1 MAKVLA
7 GQILGYP
14 QSLGLGACHADELF
28 YLFSQMPVVD
38 MLPSDE
44 DKDVSRRM
52 VRLWTNF
59 AKNHDP
65 NEPSPGGEA
74 EWQLATEDSEDRYF
88 VIDREFAMEERPEVD
103 RFRYWT

>member
-1 MAKVLA
+1 
-7 GQILGYP
+7 
-14 QSLGLGACHADELF
+14 
-28 YLFSQMPVVD
+28 MPVVD

-65 NEPSPGGEA
+65 NEPGGDT
-74 EWQLATEDSEDRYF
+74 EWERSTVDGENMYY
-88 VIDREFAMEERPEVD
+88 VIDRKSGMEERQEVD
-103 RFRYWT
+103 RFRHWS